1 MSTTALTNLR
11 DYLTGTLGIQDMMWL
26 VEEMKNFMR
35 GPEEKLK
42 PYTKEE
48 LLARIAQS
56 ERDSAEGKVYDFDDM
71 MRELEEEFAHED
83 AEELACMARQEQEF
97 AEAV

>member
-1 MSTTALTNLR
+1 MSTATLSNLR
-11 DYLTGTLGIQDMMWL
+11 DYLCGTLSTSDMIWL

-42 PYTKEE
+42 PYTMEE
-48 LLARIAQS
+48 LNARINQS
-56 ERDSAEGKVYDFDDM
+56 ERDIAEGRVYEFDEVM
-71 MRELEEEFAHED
+71 HELEEEFAHED
-83 AEELACMARQEQEF
+83 ALEM

>member
-1 MSTTALTNLR
+1 MSTATLSNLR
-11 DYLTGTLGIQDMMWL
+11 DYLCGTLSTSDMIWL

-42 PYTKEE
+42 PYTMEE
-48 LLARIAQS
+48 LNARIDQS
-56 ERDSAEGKVYDFDDM
+56 ERDIAEGRVYEFDEVM
-71 MRELEEEFAHED
+71 HELEEEFAHEE
-83 AEELACMARQEQEF
+83 ALEM

>member
-1 MSTTALTNLR
+1 MSTATLSNLR
-11 DYLTGTLGIQDMMWL
+11 DYLCGTLSTSDMIWL

-42 PYTKEE
+42 PYTMEE
-48 LLARIAQS
+48 LNARIDQS
-56 ERDSAEGKVYDFDDM
+56 ERDIAEGRVYEFDDVM
-71 MRELEEEFAHED
+71 HELEEEFAHEE
-83 AEELACMARQEQEF
+83 ALEM